1 MTEASA
7 AVTPGATCS
16 KAGVKQVYK
25 GKTYTCIKSGKKL
38 VWDKGAKVETYDAA
52 FAAAILWEAQIEADQ
67 ILADAELRASQ
78 ISSPPNCGGN
88 NSKALVSIGGDPST
102 GVIALIYENPG
113 ICELVVRASAEFS
126 CPRGKPGNNTVISR
140 GTITLKSRAKLYVS
154 LNPARYFPLVT
165 LECAVLTGYTSNSI
179 SVANELTRRTEP
191 RVTVESSKYSG
202 AFNQAEATKR
212 AKEILKSAQSQAD
225 RVIADAKNPV
235 VIAKAWDVQ
244 VKKIAKALDEQA
256 KKIAADAVAKA
267 EAEKWDFFFQGQ
279 AAAAKIESD
288 KAAKIAAEKAA
299 AEKVIAEKAAAE
311 KAAKIAAEKAA
322 AEKVIAEKAAAEK
335 AAAEALAAVDAA
347 KGKLCIPGSNCPI
360 GSTGPG
366 GGIVFYDAGSQQSW
380 GRYLEVAPGGWSGTA
395 KDPTAVW
402 CNTSRDFTAEIR
414 DAVLRATVGVEIGK
428 GKANTNLIVAKCWE
442 GAGVLAN
449 AYKGGGKSD
458 WYLPSRDELNELC
471 KYAKYQPTGKSDV
484 KCKYSIP
491 MLRGEFVQGTY
502 WSSSENVTDSAWTQ
516 YFFDGYQCTC
526 PKHAAAYVLPIRAF

>member
-1 MTEASA
+1 MKRFVVYLLVIFFALSTSA
-7 AVTPGATCS
+7 PQANSAVTPGTKCV
-16 KAGVKQVYK
+16 KVGVKQDYQ
-25 GKTYTCIKSGKKL
+25 GKTYTCVKSGNKL
-38 VWDKGAKVETYDAA
+38 VWSKGKELKPVSKTVKPVKEIDYSSCMEERVYVPWRLAISQYSNVAKDFGQAYSARLD
-52 FAAAILWEAQIEADQ
+52 
-67 ILADAELRASQ
+67 
-78 ISSPPNCGGN
+78 N
-88 NSKALVSIGGDPST
+88 NSKAQFGYD
-102 GVIALIYENPG
+102 
-113 ICELVVRASAEFS
+113 ELTFTNKTPCKV
-126 CPRGKPGNNTVISR
+126 KIQIS
-140 GTITLKSRAKLYVS
+140 AKLQCYGPIGSQAYSYDLQSQTGDIQVSADSTIAINVGRFFSSAKYSCESKPSQFVS
-154 LNPARYFPLVT
+154 LGMRNNLSGPPYLNFGSSVT
-165 LECAVLTGYTSNSI
+165 DITIKVEGADPVKPYKELPTPTPTPTPTFTPTSVL
-179 SVANELTRRTEP
+179 
-191 RVTVESSKYSG
+191 
-202 AFNQAEATKR
+202 
-212 AKEILKSAQSQAD
+212 
-225 RVIADAKNPV
+225 
-235 VIAKAWDVQ
+235 
-244 VKKIAKALDEQA
+244 
-256 KKIAADAVAKA
+256 
-267 EAEKWDFFFQGQ
+267 
-279 AAAAKIESD
+279 
-288 KAAKIAAEKAA
+288 
-299 AEKVIAEKAAAE
+299 
-311 KAAKIAAEKAA
+311 
-322 AEKVIAEKAAAEK
+322 
-335 AAAEALAAVDAA
+335 
-347 KGKLCIPGSNCPI
+347 

-526 PKHAAAYVLPIRAF
+526 PKHASAYVLPIRAF